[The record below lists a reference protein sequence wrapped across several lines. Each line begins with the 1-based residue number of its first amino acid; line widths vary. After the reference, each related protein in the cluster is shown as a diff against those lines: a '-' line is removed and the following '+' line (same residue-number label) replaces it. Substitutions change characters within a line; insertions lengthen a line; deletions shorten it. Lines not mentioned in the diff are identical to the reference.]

1 MKNTMQVVFDSGKAI
16 WCPLRFFCTPN
27 KWNRLPLR
35 FMRYFLQ
42 LSYNG
47 AGYCGWQVQPNGISV
62 QQVLNEALQT
72 LLGASAVC
80 TGSGRTDTGVHARMQ
95 VAHFDA
101 DLHLAHEELLYKLN
115 SILPK
120 DIAVQSLKPVKN
132 EAHARYDAMC
142 RSYEY
147 HIHRQK
153 DPFREGFSYY
163 FKPEVD
169 TDAMNAAA
177 SLLLEWKDFQSFSK
191 VKTDVKHY
199 DCEVFEAVW
208 KNQND
213 TLVFY
218 VSANRFLRGMVRA
231 MVGTLL
237 QVGIKK
243 LSIDG
248 LRQILE
254 KRDRRAAARN
264 VPPEGLYLTKINYPE
279 EIYILA

>member
-1 MKNTMQVVFDSGKAI
+1 MPIVFDSGKVFDAGHS
-16 WCPLRFFCTPN
+16 LFVLSN

-35 FMRYFLQ
+35 YMRYFLQ

-47 AGYCGWQVQPNGISV
+47 AGYCGWQVQPNAVSV

-72 LLGASAVC
+72 LLGSSTDC

-101 DLHLAHEELLYKLN
+101 DQYVSPEELLYKLN
-115 SILPK
+115 AILPR
-120 DIAVQSLKPVKN
+120 DIAVQSLRPVSS
-132 EAHARYDAMC
+132 EAHARYDALS

-163 FKPEVD
+163 FKPD
-169 TDAMNAAA
+169 INTDAMNEAAR
-177 SLLLEWKDFQSFSK
+177 LLLEWKNFQSFSK

-213 TLVFY
+213 TMVFY

-237 QVGIKK
+237 EVGMEK
-243 LSIDG
+243 LSIEG
-248 LRQILE
+248 FRQLLE

-264 VPPEGLYLTKINYPE
+264 VPSEGLYLTKITYPE